1 MSLRLRLTLLVMVVT
16 TAGFL
21 GSGILLRWGLEAS
34 LLHRL
39 DSQLGRATEIALTL
53 LGPDPEDGSSRFV
66 PERGLPVLPQ
76 LLPGLVLLLV
86 NEDGALLDAFGRPP
100 NPSLLQELAQGKSSI
115 YRIHTR
121 PLADGLLL
129 RAALPLEPVQE
140 SLRFLTRLLLWI
152 IPLVF
157 LGTLAG
163 AYFLLGRGLNPLDRL
178 TRRAMTLAEQRRWG
192 SSLPEPR
199 SRDEVWRF
207 VRAVNSLLFA
217 LGEVI
222 QSERRFTQDA
232 AHALRT
238 PLSILSGR
246 LERALAQ
253 APASVKPELL
263 EAQKSLRDM
272 LDLVESLL
280 HLARADAGS
289 LEKRPVFLDT
299 LAFEESERMREAFN
313 RLDWF
318 LPEEPVVVSGDETAL
333 RAAIRALLENALHH
347 GGGQASLRVYP
358 QGRQAYLE
366 VHDQGPGL
374 EPGQI
379 PHIFQRFYRGRRSA
393 GSGLGLALVDAVVR
407 WHGGQV
413 IAGRSP
419 EGGAL
424 LGFALP
430 LQTKS

>member
-1 MSLRLRLTLLVMVVT
+1 M
-16 TAGFL
+16 
-21 GSGILLRWGLEAS
+21 
-34 LLHRL
+34 
-39 DSQLGRATEIALTL
+39 
-53 LGPDPEDGSSRFV
+53 
-66 PERGLPVLPQ
+66 
-76 LLPGLVLLLV
+76 
-86 NEDGALLDAFGRPP
+86 
-100 NPSLLQELAQGKSSI
+100 
-115 YRIHTR
+115 
-121 PLADGLLL
+121 
-129 RAALPLEPVQE
+129 
-140 SLRFLTRLLLWI
+140 WI